1 MAATTESNSSAV
13 NPGDVLGIMKM
24 ELGDFREALSGL
36 EVKVER
42 LGAAFDEKFSTAAD
56 SLVSYAYE
64 RLHSR
69 PWSIELTKYI
79 NQRAIH

>member
-1 MAATTESNSSAV
+1 MAEGLAATTESNSSAV

-42 LGAAFDEKFSTAAD
+42 LGAAFDEKISTAAD

-64 RLHSR
+64 RLHAPAAS
-69 PWSIELTKYI
+69 S
-79 NQRAIH
+79 